1 MKAVR
6 VHEYGDESVLRYED
20 APDPVAG
27 EGEVLIRVR
36 ASALNRGDLGRRG
49 GLYPNA
55 QPLTEPLIIGWDVA
69 GDIVSTGSGVSEFTP
84 GQRVVARLD
93 QGGYAELAVAKAE
106 GTAAIP
112 EGVSY
117 EQAASLPVAYL
128 TAWVALFETVKL
140 QPGESVLVQA
150 ASAGVGMAGV
160 QIARHVARAG
170 LVFTTAGSPER
181 AQRGLELGADY
192 ASTYDDF
199 VETVMQH
206 TNGRGV
212 DVVLE
217 MVGGQVFNDSQRALA
232 EGGRMVSVGR
242 SSREDT
248 VVDEALA
255 AEKHQA
261 VTVGWNLGR
270 VRTVPDQTSDLR
282 KVLELVK
289 DGTLQVVIDRTF
301 PLSETAE
308 AHRHLARRGQFGKVL
323 VLP

>member
-1 MKAVR
+1 
-6 VHEYGDESVLRYED
+6 
-20 APDPVAG
+20 
-27 EGEVLIRVR
+27 
-36 ASALNRGDLGRRG
+36 
-49 GLYPNA
+49 
-55 QPLTEPLIIGWDVA
+55 
-69 GDIVSTGSGVSEFTP
+69 
-84 GQRVVARLD
+84 
-93 QGGYAELAVAKAE
+93 
-106 GTAAIP
+106 
-112 EGVSY
+112 
-117 EQAASLPVAYL
+117 
-128 TAWVALFETVKL
+128 VKL
-140 QPGESVLVQA
+140 QPGETVLVQA
-150 ASAGVGMAGV
+150 TSAGVGMAGV
-160 QIARHVARAG
+160 QIAKHVAKAG

-206 TNGRGV
+206 TDGRGV

-217 MVGGQVFNDSQRALA
+217 MIGGQVFNDSQRALA

-248 VVDEALA
+248 IVDERLA
-255 AEKHQA
+255 AEKHQT

-270 VRTVPDQTSDLR
+270 VRSVPDQTSDLR
-282 KVLELVK
+282 KILELVK
-289 DGTLQVVIDRTF
+289 DGTLQVIIDKTF